1 MYRVWIVA
9 GLVLLVL
16 IWNFFVKTITV
27 LVIVLVIGGS
37 IWGWWKIRRLRKAM
51 RRLPDA

>member
-1 MYRVWIVA
+1 MYRLWIVA

-16 IWNFFVKTITV
+16 IWFFFVRTMA
-27 LVIVLVIGGS
+27 VLVIGGG

-51 RRLPDA
+51 RRPPDA